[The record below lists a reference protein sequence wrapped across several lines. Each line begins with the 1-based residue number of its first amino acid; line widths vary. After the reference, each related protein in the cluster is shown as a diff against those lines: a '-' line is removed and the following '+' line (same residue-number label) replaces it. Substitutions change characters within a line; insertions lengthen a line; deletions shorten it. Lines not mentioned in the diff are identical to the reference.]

1 MNKQKVLAIALVA
14 LLGVLAIGGTSAYFT
29 YSERAR
35 NAITTSGIAIRLIED
50 TDEIGVD
57 GRAVP
62 FRNVDGVMPGDKIS
76 KIPKVVNIDEGDA
89 FIRIK
94 ATVSAT
100 MANNSQITIPVS
112 VLSLDINTAKWTQDG
127 DYYYYNDILSANQ
140 TTEPLFTTVAIPEN
154 LSEQYQN
161 TTFSLDINAEAVQ
174 VANNGA
180 TALEAQ
186 GWPEE

>member
-1 MNKQKVLAIALVA
+1 MNKQKVLAIALVV
-14 LLGVLAIGGTSAYFT
+14 LLGALAIGGTSAYFT

-50 TDEIGVD
+50 TNEIGVD

-89 FIRIK
+89 YIRIK
-94 ATVSAT
+94 ATVGATASDGGQVVIPTSAL
-100 MANNSQITIPVS
+100 N
-112 VLSLDINTAKWTQDG
+112 LDINTAKWTQNG
-127 DYYYYNDILSANQ
+127 DYYYYNDVLGANQ
-140 TTEPLFTTVAIPEN
+140 TTEPLFTTVTIPEN
-154 LSEQYQN
+154 LSDLYQN
-161 TTFSLDINAEAVQ
+161 TTFSLDIEAEAVQ
-174 VANNGA
+174 VVNNGA

>member
-1 MNKQKVLAIALVA
+1 
-14 LLGVLAIGGTSAYFT
+14 
-29 YSERAR
+29 
-35 NAITTSGIAIRLIED
+35 
-50 TDEIGVD
+50 
-57 GRAVP
+57 
-62 FRNVDGVMPGDKIS
+62 MPGDKIS

-100 MANNSQITIPVS
+100 TANNSQITIPVS

-140 TTEPLFTTVAIPEN
+140 TTEPLFTTVTIPEN

-174 VANNGA
+174 VANKGA

>member
-1 MNKQKVLAIALVA
+1 MNKQKVFAIALVA

-62 FRNVDGVMPGDKIS
+62 FRNVDGVMPGD
-76 KIPKVVNIDEGDA
+76 A

-100 MANNSQITIPVS
+100 TANNSQITIPVS

-140 TTEPLFTTVAIPEN
+140 TTEPLFTTVTIPEN